1 MKDRPF
7 SFFVP
12 PALTFQNKSCKFC
25 SSCQTF
31 LFSLEDAM
39 EINDL
44 THTIIGCAY
53 KVHNILGFG
62 FVEKCYENALKIEMD
77 KLGIHALQQDKVNV
91 WYEEHL
97 VGFFVPDLWL
107 PETLIIEV
115 KSVQNIP
122 KEHEVMLVNYLTATK
137 INDGLLINFGPS
149 VQVKRK
155 FREYKPKGTILDAP
169 M

>member
-44 THTIIGCAY
+44 THTIMVAPTKFTTFLASG
-53 KVHNILGFG
+53 LS
-62 FVEKCYENALKIEMD
+62 
-77 KLGIHALQQDKVNV
+77 
-91 WYEEHL
+91 
-97 VGFFVPDLWL
+97 
-107 PETLIIEV
+107 
-115 KSVQNIP
+115 KSVTRTP
-122 KEHEVMLVNYLTATK
+122 
-137 INDGLLINFGPS
+137 
-149 VQVKRK
+149 
-155 FREYKPKGTILDAP
+155 
-169 M
+169 